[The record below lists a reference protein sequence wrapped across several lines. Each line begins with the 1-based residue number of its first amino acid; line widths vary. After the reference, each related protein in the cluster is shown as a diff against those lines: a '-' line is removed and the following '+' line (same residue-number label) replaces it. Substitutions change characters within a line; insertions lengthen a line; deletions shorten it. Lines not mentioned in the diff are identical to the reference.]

1 LSSLIS
7 PREGEDKDDK
17 SKKVPIATRKAL
29 FINHLWARGY
39 RN

>member
-1 LSSLIS
+1 LIL

-17 SKKVPIATRKAL
+17 SKKVPIATSKDL
-29 FINHLWARGY
+29 FIHHLWARGY